1 MNRAKIVRKSCEI
14 LWREKAVDIYNE
26 LFEKRDLKYR
36 EFNSKLIPNIEKET
50 MIGVR
55 IPDLRK
61 VEKNLSMEEKEEFL
75 LDLPHK
81 YFEENILHGII
92 LSNMKDYDKVV
103 SYLERFLPYVD
114 NWAVCDIISPKIFKK
129 NREKAIVNIL
139 SWIKSNHTYTCR
151 FGIGMIME
159 LYLEEGYLKKEYL
172 DIIAKIR
179 TKEYYINMMRAW
191 TFQAALA
198 KRWEDTIIYI
208 EKGMLDDFTHNKTIS
223 KSCESYRIDKGKK
236 EYLKTLRR
244 K

>member
-1 MNRAKIVRKSCEI
+1 MIQ
-14 LWREKAVDIYNE
+14 EK
-26 LFEKRDLKYR
+26 LFEYQDLRYR
-36 EFNSKLIPNIEKET
+36 EFNSKLIPNIDKET

-55 IPDLRK
+55 IPDIRK
-61 VEKNLSMEEKEEFL
+61 IEKSLNIEEKEKFL
-75 LDLPHK
+75 LELPHK
-81 YFEENILHGII
+81 YFEENMLHGII
-92 LSNMKDYDKVV
+92 ISNMKDYDKVILN
-103 SYLERFLPYVD
+103 LEEFLPYVD

-139 SWIKSNHTYTCR
+139 SWIKSDHTYICR
-151 FGIGMIME
+151 FGIGMIMQ
-159 LYLEEGYLKKEYL
+159 LYLEDEYFKKSYL

-198 KRWEDTIIYI
+198 KRWEDAIIYI

-223 KSCESYRIDKGKK
+223 KSCDSLKIGKDKK

>member
-1 MNRAKIVRKSCEI
+1 MIQ
-14 LWREKAVDIYNE
+14 EK
-26 LFEKRDLKYR
+26 LFEYQDLGYR
-36 EFNSKLIPNIEKET
+36 EFNSKLIPNIDKKT

-55 IPDLRK
+55 IPDIRK
-61 VEKNLSMEEKEEFL
+61 IEKSLNIEEKKEFL
-75 LDLPHK
+75 LKLPHK
-81 YFEENILHGII
+81 YFEENMLHGII
-92 LSNMKDYDKVV
+92 ISNMKDYDKVIIG
-103 SYLERFLPYVD
+103 LEKFLPYVD

-139 SWIKSNHTYTCR
+139 SWIKSDHTYICR
-151 FGIGMIME
+151 FGIGMIMQ
-159 LYLEEGYLKKEYL
+159 LYLEDEYFKKSYL

-198 KRWEDTIIYI
+198 KRWEDAIIYI

-223 KSCESYRIDKGKK
+223 KSCDSLKIGKDKK